1 MSNIQAA
8 IGLGQLERIVQLTQR
23 KREILAYY
31 KLKLEVLSGVSMNPE
46 PNGITNGAWMPTVVF
61 SPTTGVTR
69 EKLLAAFA
77 VENIDARVFFHPLSS
92 LPMFEPR
99 SDNVVAWD
107 VPRRAI
113 NLPSFHDMTI
123 AEQDCVIAV
132 VERRSLDS
140 PKACR

>member
-8 IGLGQLERIVQLTQR
+8 IGFGQMERIDQLTQR
-23 KREILAYY
+23 KREILSYY
-31 KLKLEVLSGVSMNPE
+31 KLQLEALPGVSMNPE

-61 SPTTGVTR
+61 SQDTGVTR

-99 SDNVVAWD
+99 PQNVFAWD
-107 VPRRAI
+107 VPNRAI
-113 NLPSFHDMTI
+113 NLPSYHDI
-123 AEQDCVIAV
+123 DEKDLIRVQKVIHEIILA
-132 VERRSLDS
+132 
-140 PKACR
+140 